1 MILVSGRFPGEGNP
15 LQYSQL
21 PMKASSEDPTLQGW
35 AVERPQAIMYIHREA
50 LDTFFRD
57 KGNELKQSKMQYH
70 DLSTSHYT
78 ELRGYKDSHTS
89 VWEHLYLKSTAF

>member
-1 MILVSGRFPGEGNP
+1 
-15 LQYSQL
+15 
-21 PMKASSEDPTLQGW
+21 MKASSEDPTLQGW
-35 AVERPQAIMYIHREA
+35 AVEKPQAIMHIHREA

-78 ELRGYKDSHTS
+78 EPWLQRQSHLRMQ
-89 VWEHLYLKSTAF
+89 HLCLKSTAF

>member
-1 MILVSGRFPGEGNP
+1 
-15 LQYSQL
+15 
-21 PMKASSEDPTLQGW
+21 MKASSEDPTLQGW

-57 KGNELKQSKMQYH
+57 KGNELKQSKLQYH

-89 VWEHLYLKSTAF
+89 VWEHLCLKSTAF